1 MKIIYF
7 IIFTISIYCSAQT
20 ENSVH
25 EFDFYQ
31 NGFYKNSIKIKLFI
45 IKDSDTI
52 KCRILKNKI
61 TIPKVS
67 SSHSVIV
74 YHKKKVYKIRDVDF
88 SKLDEESKVVF
99 GIEKNLGNFI
109 PADNIP
115 NTYFMDYHRL
125 AVKIE
130 NLNHAKKVS
139 FIVFNSSTTANNI
152 VRSYKN
158 YGRSEIIEMKKAY
171 NNTYK

>member
-25 EFDFYQ
+25 EFGFYQ
-31 NGFYKNSIKIKLFI
+31 NGYYKNSKKINFFI

-52 KCRILKNKI
+52 QCSIIKNKI
-61 TIPKVS
+61 TIPKIS

-74 YHKKKVYKIRDVDF
+74 YHKKNVYKISDIDF
-88 SKLDEESKVVF
+88 SKLDKESKVVF
-99 GIEKNLGNFI
+99 GIEKNLGNFM

-152 VRSYKN
+152 IKTYKN
-158 YGRSEIIEMKKAY
+158 YGRSEIVEKK
-171 NNTYK
+171 KSI